1 MIRVLKTL
9 ILTAVV
15 AFGAT
20 AADYKIDPAH
30 SSANFSVTHMG
41 LSKVRGAFGNVQG
54 TVSYDPA
61 NLAATKVEATID
73 VTTVNT
79 NDAKRDGHLKS
90 ADFFEV
96 EKFPTMKFVSTKV
109 EKTGSGLKATGDLTM
124 KGVTKQVV
132 LNIEGPTDEI
142 KDMRG
147 MLRRAAAASTRLN
160 RKEFGITFNRVLDT
174 GGLMISDEVDV
185 TLDIQFAAPATTASM
200 K

>member
-1 MIRVLKTL
+1 MRVLKTL

-15 AFGAT
+15 ALGAA

-54 TVSYDPA
+54 TVSYDAANPA
-61 NLAATKVEATID
+61 AGKVEATID
-73 VTTVNT
+73 VATVNT
-79 NDAKRDGHLKS
+79 NDPKRDGHLKS

-96 EKFPTMKFVSTKV
+96 DKFPTMKFVSTKV
-109 EKTGSGLKATGDLTM
+109 EKAGNGLKATGDLTI

-147 MLRRAAAASTRLN
+147 MKRRAAAATTRIN
-160 RKEFGITFNRVLDT
+160 RKDFGITFNRVLDT
-174 GGLMISDEVDV
+174 GGLMISDEVDI
-185 TLDIQFAAPATTASM
+185 TLDIQFAAPAS
-200 K
+200 

>member
-1 MIRVLKTL
+1 MRVLKTFL
-9 ILTAVV
+9 LAAVV
-15 AFGAT
+15 AMSAA

-54 TVSYDPA
+54 TVSYDAANPA
-61 NLAATKVEATID
+61 AAKVEATID
-73 VTTVNT
+73 VSTVNT
-79 NDAKRDGHLKS
+79 NDPKRDGHLKS

-96 EKFPTMKFVSTKV
+96 EKFPSIKFVSTKV
-109 EKTGSGLKATGDLTM
+109 EKAGNGLKATGDLTM

-147 MLRRAAAASTRLN
+147 MKRRAAAATTRIN
-160 RKEFGITFNRVLDT
+160 RKDFGITFNRVLDT
-174 GGLMISDEVDV
+174 GGLMISDEVDI
-185 TLDIQFAAPATTASM
+185 TLDIQFAAPAS
-200 K
+200 

>member
-1 MIRVLKTL
+1 MIRLLKTL

-15 AFGAT
+15 AFSAAAT
-20 AADYKIDPAH
+20 DYKIDPAH

-54 TVSYDPA
+54 VVSYDPA
-61 NLAATKVEATID
+61 SLAVTKVEATVD

-96 EKFPTMKFVSTKV
+96 DKFPTMKFVSNKV
-109 EKTGSGLKATGDLTM
+109 EKVQNGLKAAGDLTI
-124 KGVTKQVV
+124 KGVTKAVV
-132 LNIEGPTDEI
+132 LNIEGPTEEI

-147 MLRRAAAASTRLN
+147 MRRRAASATTRIN
-160 RKEFGITFNRVLDT
+160 RKDFGVSFNRVLDT
-174 GGLMISDEVDV
+174 GGLMISDEVDI
-185 TLDIQFAAPATTASM
+185 TLDIQFAAPAATASA